1 MHTSSSSLPLNITVS
16 GSSSGLN
23 IAKCLQSLN
32 CACIALHMNG
42 IISLKKKAEHGLA
55 PVRVLAVLQ
64 RHVLFWP
71 VPVAVRSKAWVC
83 AHSPAEIVSSNTTG
97 GMDVCFL

>member
-1 MHTSSSSLPLNITVS
+1 
-16 GSSSGLN
+16 
-23 IAKCLQSLN
+23 
-32 CACIALHMNG
+32 MNG

-83 AHSPAEIVSSNTTG
+83 GHSPAEIVGSNPTED
-97 GMDVCFL
+97 MNVCLL